1 MTWARMPAAVVIAAL
16 LAAAPAV
23 AAPQAGGT
31 LTRGETDTAVRANLT
46 NSGGEPLEFLRLELQ
61 SGTEVGGAVGSTAG
75 NCSGQGHIVQCGFN
89 PPWAPGQQIQV
100 GWQTQQRYPDN
111 GGGQLFVCPAP
122 CGGVDAGPFAISGPA
137 PPGTSAPPPPARR
150 SCPLSPVRTAYDRHL
165 DDIAYLRFLR
175 RQLVRVKK
183 VMRRA
188 RGARRRAL
196 RRYQRALAREARSV
210 LRRVQGRRS
219 QVSGLS
225 QEDLNECLD
234 ELIAGVETMLREN
247 GTDVEEDQVKE
258 LVGHLET
265 LKKLL
270 DPEQAA
276 TVSEEDKQK
285 VLEEALIALV
295 KQFGGEKAG
304 ELTGHART
312 LYDVLTG
319 QLGEEEKT
327 AAFRAAVVELA
338 KKIDKTN
345 GEELANVVF
354 DLIDVLN
361 GDLTPEK
368 REELLRQHL
377 TGFFTKIVG
386 EGVVKGVY
394 VRAFV
399 TGYELMQPFAN
410 QIARNLST
418 LANAKLWERCMEEL
432 RQEAERQGLQF
443 PSAGISAGPF
453 RGNPQATAGWTCAT
467 FEDPT
472 TGNIEIQ
479 AVSPAGGTVYIFD
492 IHFPIILNN

>member
-1 MTWARMPAAVVIAAL
+1 MTWARMPAAVVAAAL
-16 LAAAPAV
+16 LLAAPAA
-23 AAPQAGGT
+23 AAPQAGGS
-31 LTRGETDTAVRANLT
+31 LTRGETDTGVRANLS
-46 NSGGEPLEFLRLELQ
+46 NSGDQPLEFLRLELQ
-61 SGTEVGGAVGSTAG
+61 SGTQVAGAVGTTAG
-75 NCSGQGHIVQCGFN
+75 SCNGQGHIVQCAFN
-89 PPWAPGQQIQV
+89 PPWAPGQEIQV

-111 GGGQLFVCPAP
+111 GGGRLFVCPAP
-122 CGGVDAGPFAISGPA
+122 CSGTDAGPFSIPGPA
-137 PPGTSAPPPPARR
+137 PPASGPVRR
-150 SCPLSPVRTAYDRHL
+150 SCPLQQVRTEYDRHL

-175 RQLVRVKK
+175 RQLVRTKK
-183 VMRRA
+183 ALRRA

-196 RRYQRALAREARSV
+196 RRYQRALTREARSV
-210 LRRVQGRRS
+210 LRRVQGRSS

-225 QEDLNECLD
+225 QDDLNECLD

-247 GTDVEEDQVKE
+247 GTEVEEGQVKE
-258 LVGHLET
+258 LVGHLQT

-276 TVSEEDKQK
+276 TVTEEEKQK

-295 KQFGGEKAG
+295 KQFGGENAG

-312 LYDVLTG
+312 LYNVLTG
-319 QLGEEEKT
+319 QLGKEEKT

-368 REELLRQHL
+368 RDELLKQHL
-377 TGFFTKIVG
+377 TGFFTKLVG

-399 TGYELMQPFAN
+399 TGYELMQPFADE
-410 QIARNLST
+410 IARNLTT
-418 LANAKLWERCMEEL
+418 LANSKLWERCMEEL

-467 FEDPT
+467 FEDPPGS
-472 TGNIEIQ
+472 GNIEIQ

-492 IHFPIILNN
+492 IHFPIILND